1 MGVDHRKIFFGYI
14 KDQFAPRLRSVG
26 FAGSGFHF
34 RRITGEVINTV
45 SIQRSQ
51 SGRECAVNLG
61 LHLTFLPMCWKEE
74 LPDLKS
80 IKETDCE
87 FSTRLTPKGKED
99 FWWKYG
105 GLLDPP
111 SRSIQHLIQTYF
123 EYGETVFSEYQSVE
137 DFAGMFSVEDVRT
150 RSRLDVFGEK
160 TPQRAALAM
169 ARVHARLGR
178 AVLARE
184 YAEAGL
190 AQIGRATSLKPLF
203 EQVLEVV

>member
-87 FSTRLTPKGKED
+87 FRTRLTPKGKED

-123 EYGETVFSEYQSVE
+123 EWGEGQFDKYKSAADVAS
-137 DFAGMFSVEDVRT
+137 MFSLDDVRKGNWMGE
-150 RSRLDVFGEK
+150 FGGK
-160 TPQRAALAM
+160 TAPRAALAM
-169 ARVHARLGR
+169 ARVHAHLGR
-178 AVLARE
+178 MDLARQ
-184 YAEAGL
+184 Y
-190 AQIGRATSLKPLF
+190 AQIGLDRIGRGIALKPI
-203 EQVLEVV
+203 LERLVHGS